1 MVYWIGESSPAMAE
15 PSKLVK
21 TEQFTQIDL
30 DVPSGDLTAMENLIL
45 MV

>member
-1 MVYWIGESSPAMAE
+1 MAE

-45 MV
+45 MVWYMIKNYHLLR